1 MSQYT
6 EVRDLVTVSTLYRAL
21 CTYYTFAC
29 FLPLFAAALSSL
41 FAAVHRA
48 VFAAVC
54 RYTSRCV
61 RRSLP
66 LFIALC
72 SPLFAAVHRGVFAAV
87 RRYSS
92 RCVRRVQCRSSR
104 SVCRCLSRCI
114 LLFVAFRRGLL
125 LCAMAAAHGC
135 PKPGFLCPPKR
146 LRFGWG
152 TPAVAWA
159 SAGARLVSGK

>member
-54 RYTSRCV
+54 RCSSRRV
-61 RRSLP
+61 RRCSP

-72 SPLFAAVHRGVFAAV
+72 SPCAVPLLAVCLPLFIALPFVVCRV
-87 RRYSS
+87 SS
-92 RCVRRVQCRSSR
+92 RPAPLRND
-104 SVCRCLSRCI
+104 
-114 LLFVAFRRGLL
+114 RGPWLPEAWISL
-125 LCAMAAAHGC
+125 
-135 PKPGFLCPPKR
+135 PP
-146 LRFGWG
+146 
-152 TPAVAWA
+152 
-159 SAGARLVSGK
+159 